1 MIFMS
6 RAERWAFAAVLCL
19 LALIII
25 LLLFTSCQMPLR
37 T

>member
-1 MIFMS
+1 MS
-6 RAERWAFAAVLCL
+6 LFISSAERWAFVVVVCL
-19 LALIII
+19 LALII

>member
-1 MIFMS
+1 MS
-6 RAERWAFAAVLCL
+6 LFISRGEQWAFTVVLCL
-19 LALIII
+19 LAFII

>member
-19 LALIII
+19 LALII